1 MDKSQNDTSNKLK
14 VEIYTDGAC
23 SGNPGP
29 GGWAA
34 ILKTG
39 EHERELA
46 GFVPKTTNN
55 RMELTAVIEGLK
67 ALKHSCE
74 VSVYSDSAYVINT
87 LTLGWLQNW
96 KTHGWRRGPKKK
108 DPVLNVD
115 LWKELDE
122 LAGRHRVTF
131 CKVEGHA
138 GHEYNERADKLA
150 VAQIRN
156 AQSK

>member
-1 MDKSQNDTSNKLK
+1 MAEQQNKMSDKPK

-34 ILKTG
+34 ILKSG
-39 EHERELA
+39 DLEKEIA
-46 GFVPKTTNN
+46 GFVPNTTNN

-67 ALKHSCE
+67 ALKNAGE
-74 VSVYSDSAYVINT
+74 VIVYSDSAYLINT

-96 KTHGWRRGPKKK
+96 KAHGWRRGPKKK

-122 LAGRHRVTF
+122 LASKYRVTF
-131 CKVEGHA
+131 RKVEGHA

-150 VAQIRN
+150 VAQIKK
-156 AQSK
+156 AQSR